1 MNLYKCL
8 ACQKKF
14 ETPQEVDNCIYCG
27 SDNITPVKSI
37 SPIWLMLLVFLLC
50 VPVGYLVT
58 EWVTS
63 LGNKGEI
70 IVIHDDP
77 TKKKIVPPI
86 DSTTIPVIVSVSE
99 PQYKNGSFTFSVN
112 ADVKRG
118 KLEYTL
124 TALGSLT
131 PYTSDDGKFSGIAP
145 TEDGIYTLKVENV
158 TSHQDVSQMLDG
170 FKKPAQQPVKK
181 LTKSDIQKILDTQTT
196 PQGLS
201 SKFAKGY
208 KLAFVG
214 LDQDE
219 PQPDR
224 FDEIINRLVAT
235 WSKAEVVDVKY
246 DELNRI
252 TSLTIKVIY

>member
-63 LGNKGEI
+63 LGDEDEI
-70 IVIHDDP
+70 IVIPDDDR
-77 TKKKIVPPI
+77 KIVPPI

-124 TALGSLT
+124 TAHDSLT
-131 PYTSDDGKFSGIAP
+131 SDYTSDDGKFSGIAP

-158 TSHQDVSQMLDG
+158 TSHQCDTKILDG
-170 FKKPAQQPVKK
+170 FVKPVQHPVKK
-181 LTKSDIQKILDTQTT
+181 LTKSDIQRILDTQTT

-208 KLAFVG
+208 KLKFVG

>member
-58 EWVTS
+58 ELMTAR
-63 LGNKGEI
+63 G
-70 IVIHDDP
+70 P
-77 TKKKIVPPI
+77 VPPDPPPYPDPVPVI

-99 PQYKNGSFTFSVN
+99 PQYKNGSFTFSVT

-118 KLEYTL
+118 RLMYTL
-124 TALGSLT
+124 TAPGSLT
-131 PYTSDDGKFSGIAP
+131 PDYTSDDGKFSGIAP

-158 TSHQDVSQMLDG
+158 TSNQYDSKVLVG
-170 FKKPAQQPVKK
+170 FVKPVQQPVKK

-208 KLAFVG
+208 KLKFVG

-235 WSKAEVVDVKY
+235 WSKAEVLGDVEY

>member
-58 EWVTS
+58 ELMTPQSPKPV
-63 LGNKGEI
+63 
-70 IVIHDDP
+70 DP
-77 TKKKIVPPI
+77 VDPDPVPVI

-99 PQYKNGSFTFSVN
+99 PQYKNGSFTFSVT

-118 KLEYTL
+118 RLMYTL
-124 TALGSLT
+124 TAPGSLT
-131 PYTSDDGKFSGIAP
+131 PDYTSDDGKFSGIAP

-158 TSHQDVSQMLDG
+158 TSNQYDSKVLVG
-170 FKKPAQQPVKK
+170 FVKPVQQPVKK

-208 KLAFVG
+208 KLKFVG

-235 WSKAEVVDVKY
+235 WSKAEVLGDVEY

>member
-58 EWVTS
+58 ELMTASPRGPVDS
-63 LGNKGEI
+63 
-70 IVIHDDP
+70 VDSVDSVDP
-77 TKKKIVPPI
+77 LSVI

-99 PQYKNGSFTFSVN
+99 PQYKNGSFTFSVT

-118 KLEYTL
+118 RLMYTL
-124 TALGSLT
+124 TAPGSLT
-131 PYTSDDGKFSGIAP
+131 PDYTSDDGKFSGIAP

-170 FKKPAQQPVKK
+170 FEKPVQQPVKK
-181 LTKSDIQKILDTQTT
+181 LTKNDIQKILDTQTT
-196 PQGLS
+196 PHGLS

-208 KLAFVG
+208 KLKFVG

>member
-8 ACQKKF
+8 VCQKKF

-50 VPVGYLVT
+50 VPVGYVLT

-63 LGNKGEI
+63 LGDEDEI
-70 IVIHDDP
+70 IVIPDDDR
-77 TKKKIVPPI
+77 KIVPPI

-99 PQYKNGSFTFSVN
+99 PQYKNGSFTFSVT

-118 KLEYTL
+118 RLMYTL
-124 TALGSLT
+124 TAPGSLT
-131 PYTSDDGKFSGIAP
+131 PDYTSDDGKFSGIAP

-158 TSHQDVSQMLDG
+158 TSNQSDSKVLVG
-170 FKKPAQQPVKK
+170 FVKPVQQPVKK

-208 KLAFVG
+208 KLKFVG

>member
-58 EWVTS
+58 ELMTS
-63 LGNKGEI
+63 LGDEDEI
-70 IVIHDDP
+70 IVIPDDDR
-77 TKKKIVPPI
+77 KIVPPI

-99 PQYKNGSFTFSVN
+99 PQYKNGSFTFSVT

-118 KLEYTL
+118 RLMYTL
-124 TALGSLT
+124 TAPGSLT
-131 PYTSDDGKFSGIAP
+131 PDYTSDDGKFSGIAP

-158 TSHQDVSQMLDG
+158 TSNQSDSKVLVG
-170 FKKPAQQPVKK
+170 FVKPVQQPVKK

-208 KLAFVG
+208 KLKFVG

>member
-63 LGNKGEI
+63 LGDEDEI
-70 IVIHDDP
+70 IVIPDDDR
-77 TKKKIVPPI
+77 KIVPPI

-99 PQYKNGSFTFSVN
+99 LQYKNGSFTFSVN

-124 TALGSLT
+124 TAHGNLT
-131 PYTSDDGKFSGIAP
+131 SDYTSDDGKFSGIAP

-158 TSHQDVSQMLDG
+158 TSHQYDTKILDG
-170 FKKPAQQPVKK
+170 FVKPVQHPVKK
-181 LTKSDIQKILDTQTT
+181 LTKSDIQRILDTQTT

-208 KLAFVG
+208 KLKFVG

>member
-8 ACQKKF
+8 VCQKKF

-50 VPVGYLVT
+50 VPVGYVLT

-63 LGNKGEI
+63 LGDEDEI
-70 IVIHDDP
+70 IVIPDDDR
-77 TKKKIVPPI
+77 KIVPPI

-99 PQYKNGSFTFSVN
+99 PQYKNGSFTFSVT

-118 KLEYTL
+118 RLMYTL
-124 TALGSLT
+124 TAPGSLT
-131 PYTSDDGKFSGIAP
+131 PDYTSDDGKFSGIAP

-158 TSHQDVSQMLDG
+158 TSNQSDSKVLVG
-170 FKKPAQQPVKK
+170 FVKPVQQPVKK
-181 LTKSDIQKILDTQTT
+181 LTKSDIQRILDTQTT

-208 KLAFVG
+208 KLKFVG

-252 TSLTIKVIY
+252 TLLTIKVIY